1 MRKSKVSETQLVA
14 ILKQADAGVAVKD
27 PCYQAALG
35 LISMTRWGKRRASRL
50 VRRCG

>member
-27 PCYQAALG
+27 PCHQAAFG
-35 LISMTRWGKRRASRL
+35 LLSMTRWGERRASRL
-50 VRRCG
+50 VRLCG